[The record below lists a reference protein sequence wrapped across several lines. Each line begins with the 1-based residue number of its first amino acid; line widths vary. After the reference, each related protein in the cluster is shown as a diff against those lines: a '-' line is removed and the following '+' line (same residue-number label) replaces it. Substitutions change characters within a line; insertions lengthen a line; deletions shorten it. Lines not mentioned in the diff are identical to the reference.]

1 MKPKYASNMIDVG
14 IFFQFAYFLSP
25 KNPNSNNKY
34 KKILQKPIAKNLTE
48 KRTNQIGWERKDEG
62 IEGGGR
68 LHYWDV
74 II

>member
-34 KKILQKPIAKNLTE
+34 KKILQKPIAKILTE
-48 KRTNQIGWERKDEG
+48 KRTNQIG
-62 IEGGGR
+62 
-68 LHYWDV
+68 
-74 II
+74 